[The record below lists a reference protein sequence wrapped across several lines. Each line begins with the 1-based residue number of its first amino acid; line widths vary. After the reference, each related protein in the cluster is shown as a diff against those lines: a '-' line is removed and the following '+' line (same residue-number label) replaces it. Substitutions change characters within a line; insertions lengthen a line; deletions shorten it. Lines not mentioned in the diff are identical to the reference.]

1 MRLENGSD
9 AMQAALPD
17 SANGNTP
24 GKPRGRAESTVAA
37 ILRAT
42 EQIVLREGSE
52 RISVLDVCQLAQ
64 VSRGTFYRYFS
75 SQDELLDAFARH
87 KRASF
92 QQAMADAVTPHTEPT
107 ARFHALVR
115 YLDNYAAHGQA
126 RLLLGAAPEYTLRLF
141 GRLFNESLVR
151 IEELMRT
158 VFDAWDARLGI
169 RVDRELVCELMI
181 RCVLSELVV
190 PHQRP
195 QDGVQRIVTFL
206 YSIVDCESN
215 SIAQKPTQNK
225 S

>member
-1 MRLENGSD
+1 MRVENGVD
-9 AMQAALPD
+9 PMQLAERAIAH
-17 SANGNTP
+17 SVTP
-24 GKPRGRAESTVAA
+24 VQNRGRAEATVAA
-37 ILRAT
+37 ILAAT
-42 EQIVLREGSE
+42 EKIVLREGSE
-52 RISVLDVCQLAQ
+52 RISVLDVCQLAG

-92 QQAMADAVTPHTEPT
+92 QQAMADAVTPFTEPT

-115 YLDNYAAHGQA
+115 YLDTYAAHGHA

-151 IEELMRT
+151 IEELMRS

-169 RVDRELVCELMI
+169 RIDRELVCELMI

-190 PHQRP
+190 PHDRP
-195 QDGVQRIVTFL
+195 QDGVQRVVTFL
-206 YSIVDCESN
+206 YSIVECESRN
-215 SIAQKPTQNK
+215 TQKK
-225 S
+225 

>member
-1 MRLENGSD
+1 
-9 AMQAALPD
+9 MQTATHD
-17 SANGNTP
+17 SAP
-24 GKPRGRAESTVAA
+24 GGTLAKARGRAETTVDA
-37 ILRAT
+37 ILAAT

-92 QQAMADAVTPHTEPT
+92 QQAMVDAVTPLTEPS

-126 RLLLGAAPEYTLRLF
+126 RLLLRAAPEYTLRLF

-169 RVDRELVCELMI
+169 RIDRELVCEMMI

-190 PHQRP
+190 PHERP

-206 YSIVDCESN
+206 YSIVECESRN
-215 SIAQKPTQNK
+215 SSQK
-225 S
+225 

>member
-1 MRLENGSD
+1 MELESAANP
-9 AMQAALPD
+9 MQALAPTGARGD
-17 SANGNTP
+17 TP
-24 GKPRGRAESTVAA
+24 VKTMGRAEATVAA
-37 ILRAT
+37 ILAAT

-52 RISVLDVCQLAQ
+52 RISILDVCQLAG

-92 QQAMADAVTPHTEPT
+92 QQAMADAVTPHAEPA

-151 IEELMRT
+151 IEELMRS

-169 RVDRELVCELMI
+169 RIDRELVCELMI

-190 PHQRP
+190 PHKSP
-195 QDGVQRIVTFL
+195 QDGVQRIVSFL
-206 YSIVDCESN
+206 YSIVDCEARALLQN
-215 SIAQKPTQNK
+215 RPQK
-225 S
+225 

>member
-1 MRLENGSD
+1 MGLE
-9 AMQAALPD
+9 
-17 SANGNTP
+17 SAVDPMPAPERIGPRGGTP
-24 GKPRGRAESTVAA
+24 PKTQGRAEATVAA
-37 ILRAT
+37 ILAAT

-52 RISVLDVCQLAQ
+52 RISILDVCQLAG

-92 QQAMADAVTPHTEPT
+92 QQAMADAVTPHAEPA

-151 IEELMRT
+151 IEELMRS

-169 RVDRELVCELMI
+169 RIDRELVCELMI

-190 PHQRP
+190 PQERP

-206 YSIVDCESN
+206 YSIVDCEARAVLQN
-215 SIAQKPTQNK
+215 QPQK
-225 S
+225 

>member
-1 MRLENGSD
+1 VRVENGVD
-9 AMQAALPD
+9 PMQLAERAIAH
-17 SANGNTP
+17 SVTP
-24 GKPRGRAESTVAA
+24 VQNRGRAEATVAA
-37 ILRAT
+37 ILAAT
-42 EQIVLREGSE
+42 EKIVLREGSE
-52 RISVLDVCQLAQ
+52 RISVLDVCQLAG

-92 QQAMADAVTPHTEPT
+92 QQAMADAVTPFTEPT

-115 YLDNYAAHGQA
+115 YLDNYAAHGHA

-151 IEELMRT
+151 IEELMRN

-169 RVDRELVCELMI
+169 RIDRELVCELMI

-190 PHQRP
+190 PHDRP
-195 QDGVQRIVTFL
+195 QDGVQRVVTFL
-206 YSIVDCESN
+206 YSIVECESRN
-215 SIAQKPTQNK
+215 TQKK
-225 S
+225 